1 LELTLE
7 EEKIMDINLMVTV
20 LILIAVG
27 GVLIAL
33 GVFFIP
39 VGGAP
44 AAMSTATGVAT
55 GCEMIVVGA
64 GATGLFT
71 AATLYNQFLLLVIV
85 TAGVSSAIMMGVT
98 MLVLNLIVVYG
109 VGAPP
114 SFARK
119 EYDPVTKEHVKPYVT
134 PGTVGHGIPTATYL
148 GGQFG
153 AFLAG
158 LGGALTFSVMYR
170 FTCGVGMGEMLG
182 VLAQTSP
189 NVAAIALSA
198 ITAVGA
204 YLINANITAYS
215 IRGVI
220 ESWIDPKFEAVPR
233 TLAACF
239 SASLLFGILIVL
251 ASMTV

>member
-1 LELTLE
+1 M
-7 EEKIMDINLMVTV
+7 MDISLMVTV
-20 LILIAVG
+20 LILIAIG

-55 GCEMIVVGA
+55 GCEMIAMGA
-64 GATGLFT
+64 GVTGLFM
-71 AATLYNQFLLLVIV
+71 AAALYNQFLPLVIV

-98 MLVLNLIVVYG
+98 MLVLNLVVIYG

-114 SFARK
+114 SFAKK
-119 EYDPVTKEHVKPYVT
+119 EYDPITKEHIKPYVT

-148 GGQFG
+148 GGLFG

-158 LGGALTFSVMYR
+158 LGGALTFSIMYR
-170 FTCGVGMGEMLG
+170 FTSGAGLLEMLG
-182 VLAQTSP
+182 LLTQTSP
-189 NVAAIALSA
+189 NMAAIALSA
-198 ITAVGA
+198 ITAAGA

-220 ESWIDPKFEAVPR
+220 ESWLDPKFKAVPR

-251 ASMTV
+251 ASIVV

>member
-1 LELTLE
+1 MIVDLSL
-7 EEKIMDINLMVTV
+7 VAAV
-20 LILIAVG
+20 LLLIALG
-27 GVLIAL
+27 GMLIAL
-33 GVFFIP
+33 GVFLIP

-55 GCEMIVVGA
+55 GCEMIVLGA
-64 GATGLFT
+64 GVTGLFM
-71 AATLYNQFLLLVIV
+71 AAALHNHFLPLVVV

-98 MLVLNLIVVYG
+98 MLILNLVVVYG

-114 SFARK
+114 AFARR
-119 EYDPVTKEHVKPYVT
+119 EYDPITREHIKPYVT

-148 GGQFG
+148 GGLLG
-153 AFLAG
+153 GFLG
-158 LGGALTFSVMYR
+158 GMGGALTFSVMYR
-170 FTCGVGMGEMLG
+170 FTLGVGLPELLG
-182 VLAQTSP
+182 ILPQASP
-189 NVAAIALSA
+189 DIAAIALSA

-220 ESWIDPKFEAVPR
+220 ESWIDPKFKALPR

-239 SASLLFGILIVL
+239 SASLLFGVLIVL
-251 ASMTV
+251 ASITL